1 MGIFYDLDSVAMA
14 HFTPGL
20 VNITDMRNFYPE
32 PHGDRSLEPEYGVQ
46 QSTAH
51 FYGESKNLLNV
62 EKLYSWA

>member
-1 MGIFYDLDSVAMA
+1 MGIFYDLNDVAMV

-46 QSTAH
+46 GSTAH
-51 FYGESKNLLNV
+51 FYGESKNL
-62 EKLYSWA
+62 